1 MERNTR
7 VPRNDAN
14 PTIPRLRWLRR
25 ALVPAAA
32 AILGM
37 TLVSPPSA
45 AAEEAEAVEAAAFQH
60 YVALGDSFVAGPLV
74 REQQAG
80 VRVPLLGCMQSANN
94 YPKMLAERIGVAE
107 LTDASCSGARM
118 EHFYEQQFNDT
129 LPQFDALRPE
139 TDLVTVGIAG
149 NDFGFSE
156 VFIECAKQSLGNP
169 LGNPC
174 SNHYGDELDV
184 RIDGLRGEIS
194 QVYADIADR
203 SPNATVLSV
212 GYLQILPES
221 GGCWPST
228 PIARGDVAFL
238 DAAQTRLNTVI
249 KEEAEA
255 HGAVFVDVLERG
267 RDVCKASGTRW
278 VEGLIPE
285 NGAPVHPNRV
295 GMEATAD
302 FVQAAVGVPS
312 PAL

>member
-1 MERNTR
+1 M
-7 VPRNDAN
+7 PRNDAN
-14 PTIPRLRWLRR
+14 PAIPRLRWLRR

-32 AILGM
+32 AILGLS
-37 TLVSPPSA
+37 LVSPPSA
-45 AAEEAEAVEAAAFQH
+45 AAEEAEAAAFQH

-74 REQQAG
+74 RQQQASAQ
-80 VRVPLLGCMQSANN
+80 VPLLGCMQSANN
-94 YPKMLAERIGVAE
+94 YPKMLADRIGVAE

-118 EHFYEQQFNDT
+118 EHFYERQFNDT

-149 NDFGFSE
+149 NDFGFSD
-156 VFIECAKQSLGNP
+156 VFIECAKRSLGNP
-169 LGNPC
+169 LGSPC
-174 SNHYGDELDV
+174 SNYYGDELDV

-194 QVYADIADR
+194 QVYADIAER
-203 SPNATVLSV
+203 SPDATVLSV
-212 GYLQILPES
+212 GYLQILPER

-228 PIARGDVAFL
+228 PVARGDVPFL

-249 KEEAEA
+249 KEESQA

-267 RDVCKASGTRW
+267 RDVCKPSGTRW

-285 NGAPVHPNRV
+285 NGAPVHPNRI

>member
-1 MERNTR
+1 M
-7 VPRNDAN
+7 PRNDAH
-14 PTIPRLRWLRR
+14 PAIPRHRWLRR

-32 AILGM
+32 AILGLS
-37 TLVSPPSA
+37 LVSSPAA
-45 AAEEAEAVEAAAFQH
+45 AAEEAETAAFQH

-74 REQQAG
+74 REQQAQAQ
-80 VRVPLLGCMQSANN
+80 VPLFGCMQSANN
-94 YPKMLAERIGVAE
+94 YPKMLAARLGVAE
-107 LTDASCSGARM
+107 ITDASCSGARM
-118 EHFYEQQFNDT
+118 EHFSTQQFNDT
-129 LPQFDALRPE
+129 LPQFDALRPD

-149 NDFGFSE
+149 NDFGFSD
-156 VFIECAKQSLGNP
+156 VFIECAKRSLGNP
-169 LGNPC
+169 LGSPC
-174 SNHYGDELDV
+174 ANHYGDELDV
-184 RIDGLRGEIS
+184 RIESLRGEIS
-194 QVYADIADR
+194 DVYAGIAQR

-228 PIARGDVAFL
+228 PVARGDVPFL
-238 DAAQTRLNTVI
+238 DAAQTSLNAVI

-267 RDVCKASGTRW
+267 RDVCEPSGTRW

-285 NGAPVHPNRV
+285 NGAPVHPNRL

-302 FVQAAVGVPS
+302 FVQAALGVPA